1 MNKDKHIWLYRDGEI
16 QLAQFVK
23 LSSTAK
29 QDHLRF
35 LLSLEKSILS
45 TNDQYI
51 LNQYG
56 PKQINKKFLTLT
68 DEEEESTKLERN
80 N

>member
-1 MNKDKHIWLYRDGEI
+1 MNKLKFRDGEI
-16 QLAQFVK
+16 QLAQFIK

-29 QDHLRF
+29 QEHIQF
-35 LLSLEKSILS
+35 LLTLEKSILS

-51 LNQYG
+51 LIQYG
-56 PKQINKKFLTLT
+56 PKQITKKFLNLS
-68 DEEEESTKLERN
+68 DEEEKSSNLERN

>member
-1 MNKDKHIWLYRDGEI
+1 MVSKWIYRDGEI

-23 LSSTAK
+23 LTSTAK
-29 QDHLRF
+29 QEHIRF
-35 LLSLEKSILS
+35 LLTIEKKLLS

-56 PKQINKKFLTLT
+56 PKQIIKKFLNLT
-68 DEEEESTKLERN
+68 DEKEQSS
-80 N
+80 